1 MSSEPASS
9 KIYRF
14 GIFEAN
20 STTGELLRRGV
31 RVKVQEQ
38 PFYLLLL
45 LLENAGEIVSRDGVR
60 QRLWPGNTFVEFDS
74 SLSVAVGKIRNALGD
89 DADNPRFI
97 ETVPRRGYRFIAPLK
112 EASDAPIAGEATAH
126 SKLKLAVLPFTNMG
140 SDPEQEYFSDGLTEE
155 LIVELSRLDPHRI
168 GVIARMSV
176 MKYRHTTPTVDR
188 VLQELGADY
197 ILVGSVRR

>member
-74 SLSVAVGKIRNALGD
+74 SLSVAVGKLRDALGD

-97 ETVPRRGYRFIAPLK
+97 ETVPRRGYRFIAP
-112 EASDAPIAGEATAH
+112 
-126 SKLKLAVLPFTNMG
+126 
-140 SDPEQEYFSDGLTEE
+140 
-155 LIVELSRLDPHRI
+155 
-168 GVIARMSV
+168 
-176 MKYRHTTPTVDR
+176 VDR
-188 VLQELGADY
+188 SAQAQPTQAVPTLGTDEIQSTSPVALRPSRHY
-197 ILVGSVRR
+197 SLPSTHFWPA